1 MRLRVENVALPALH
15 YCRILPRAVGTLP
28 VAGRGRDGGGCVVA
42 VGASVITHQIDDHQS
57 NGSRARRPPSMRFLF
72 SGRG

>member
-1 MRLRVENVALPALH
+1 
-15 YCRILPRAVGTLP
+15 